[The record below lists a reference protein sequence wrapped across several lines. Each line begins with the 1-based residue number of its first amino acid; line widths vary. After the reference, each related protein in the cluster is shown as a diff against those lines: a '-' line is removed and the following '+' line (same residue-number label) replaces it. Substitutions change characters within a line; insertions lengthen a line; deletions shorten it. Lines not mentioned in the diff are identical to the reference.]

1 MLPIN
6 EGILQFC
13 RIQCPSSS
21 ANLYRCGFILE
32 QRDPTPHTGG
42 HFFLL
47 SKCLCRSLLFL
58 HGNQDSLDGRE
69 PYQCPRQGSHSQ
81 CQKDP
86 GTTIMRGTSDFAQ
99 CLPFFP
105 LWFKKKKNSLN
116 FLLESSPTSLPQPK
130 CCSALR
136 APFWSSCS
144 SSHSLLRT
152 LPSLILSA
160 DSRAY
165 SGTLRLKKRHTK

>member
-47 SKCLCRSLLFL
+47 SKCSCRSLLFL

-105 LWFKKKKNSLN
+105 LWFKKRKTPSISSLN
-116 FLLESSPTSLPQPK
+116 LPPPPCLNQSPALPWEPH
-130 CCSALR
+130 SE
-136 APFWSSCS
+136 APAHHPTAF
-144 SSHSLLRT
+144 
-152 LPSLILSA
+152 
-160 DSRAY
+160 
-165 SGTLRLKKRHTK
+165 